1 MNVIS
6 AGGRDF
12 NDYSLLK
19 EKCDF
24 FLQNHIEI
32 EIVSGT
38 ANGADKLGEKD

>member
-1 MNVIS
+1 MKVII

-24 FLQNHIEI
+24 FF
-32 EIVSGT
+32 S
-38 ANGADKLGEKD
+38 KPY